1 MDEKEKVRL
10 VFAKNKQAYISS
22 STHRKKSDLKLIEA
36 WLQPT
41 TTMRLLDIATGGG
54 HVAKHL
60 SSSVAKVYATDLT
73 KEMLENTKKHLQ
85 SFKNIEY
92 LIADAEQLPF
102 LDHSFEL
109 ITCRIAAH
117 HFPHP
122 ELFIQEVKRVLK
134 PKGKFLLID
143 NIAPT
148 SQIHRHFLHQLE
160 KMRDESHVNY
170 LTMSEW
176 KSLFQR
182 NGLSILKDK
191 FQKKTLYVKEW
202 SNRTLDTIE
211 EKQQVA
217 SFLLRAN
224 KEITTYF
231 QIKTKN
237 KKPEC
242 FSIDEWFVLLE
253 HV

>member
-10 VFAKNKQAYISS
+10 AFAKNKQAYISS

-41 TTMRLLDIATGGG
+41 TTMRLLNIATGGG

-85 SFKNIEY
+85 SFKNFEY

-122 ELFIQEVKRVLK
+122 ELFIPHVRCRKT
-134 PKGKFLLID
+134 
-143 NIAPT
+143 PT
-148 SQIHRHFLHQLE
+148 SRA
-160 KMRDESHVNY
+160 
-170 LTMSEW
+170 
-176 KSLFQR
+176 
-182 NGLSILKDK
+182 LS
-191 FQKKTLYVKEW
+191 
-202 SNRTLDTIE
+202 
-211 EKQQVA
+211 
-217 SFLLRAN
+217 
-224 KEITTYF
+224 
-231 QIKTKN
+231 
-237 KKPEC
+237 
-242 FSIDEWFVLLE
+242 
-253 HV
+253 